1 MNKYQFTNDEWAA
14 CIKVLQALQDNPFD
28 NPDNDRFKT
37 LVTAVHRKA
46 QKQKRK
52 ANAVERREHDN
63 ALIKATEVVSNA
75 QNIKTNYSHTDI
87 YDEREISLQNQKRC
101 YCCNEPY
108 TQLHFFYHRLC
119 PTCASLNYEYRN
131 QEYDFSG
138 YNVIVTGGRVKVGYA
153 TALKFLRSG
162 ANVLLTTRFPALAL
176 AQLQQESD
184 YSEWQNKLIVYGLD
198 LRSLIAVENFINF
211 CRLNYDGIDILI
223 NNAAQTIKYP
233 TEYYQPLIARESL
246 LLLKLSTSKLL
257 ANTTPVVEQHIYLPL
272 PDNIDITLNRFGQ
285 PIDHR
290 GQNSWNSLL
299 EEINL
304 EELLEVNLINHIAP
318 YRLIAGLKEQ
328 MKKSKNEERFI
339 VNVTSSEGQF
349 SYENKTV
356 FHPHTNMTKAALNM
370 LTRTSAAELVKDG
383 IYMTAVDVG
392 WISTGAVESKRAA
405 QFDNLKV
412 PPLDPVD
419 GAMRIIHPIAGVL
432 QGDKS
437 LYGILLKDYK
447 IAKW

>member
-37 LVTAVHRKA
+37 LVTAIHRKA

-52 ANAVERREHDN
+52 ANAAERREHDN

-75 QNIKTNYSHTDI
+75 QNIKTNYSHTNI
-87 YDEREISLQNQKRC
+87 YDELEISLQNQKRC

-119 PTCASLNYEYRN
+119 PACASLNYDYRN
-131 QEYDFSG
+131 QEYNFSG
-138 YNVIVTGGRVKVGYA
+138 HNVIVTGGRVKVGYA

-184 YSEWQNKLIVYGLD
+184 YAEWQHRLTVYGLD
-198 LRSLIAVENFINF
+198 LRSLVAVKDFINF
-211 CRLNYDGIDILI
+211 CRLKYDGIDILV

-233 TEYYQPLIARESL
+233 TEYYQPLIARESQL
-246 LLLKLSTSKLL
+246 LLQSSASKLL
-257 ANTTPVVEQHIYLPL
+257 ANTTPVAVQYIHLPL
-272 PDNIDITLNRFGQ
+272 PDNIDISLNRFGQ

-290 GQNSWNSLL
+290 EQNSWNSLL

-304 EELLEVNLINHIAP
+304 EELLEVNLINHISP

-328 MKKSKNEERFI
+328 MKKSKNKERFI

-370 LTRTSAAELVKDG
+370 LTRTSAAEFVKDG

-405 QFDNLKV
+405 QFDNLKI

-419 GAMRIIHPIAGVL
+419 GAMRIIHPVAGVL

-437 LYGILLKDYK
+437 LYGILLKNYK
-447 IAKW
+447 IANW